1 MKRKHDEN
9 GQASLELAIIVPILA
24 LFAAGAMDIGRVAIA
39 ASECYIAADALAA
52 QCAADPGCADDP
64 AAWVAERYPAIAG
77 ADASVEFGGS
87 ESKRYTH
94 HIWTGSSFAQ
104 RQSSVSEHEVTA
116 KVSCSPDWLTP
127 LPDLMASV
135 GGNPDGLEVSA
146 EATATADDTVG
157 RW

>member
-1 MKRKHDEN
+1 M
-9 GQASLELAIIVPILA
+9 PILA

-77 ADASVEFGGS
+77 ADASVEFGSS

-127 LPDLMASV
+127 LPGLMASV
-135 GGNPDGLEVSA
+135 GGNPDGLEISA